1 MTKTEIIEE
10 YLSIEG
16 NKEKSLRVAIAEINS
31 IYNVKVSVGLIQKTK
46 VNSEH
51 QSEQSKVNSEHQSEQ
66 SKVNSEHQSEQ
77 SKVNSEHRKAEVTLE
92 LEILLNRMGECS
104 NLFDMT
110 ECVRQFDVYVQN
122 TKTSVKNLLNDKMT
136 ELLEWQ
142 LKLIADYG
150 LDERLCFTY

>member
-31 IYNVKVSVGLIQKTK
+31 IYNVKVSVGLIQKT
-46 VNSEH
+46 
-51 QSEQSKVNSEHQSEQ
+51 
-66 SKVNSEHQSEQ
+66 KVNSEHQSEQ